1 MLHSDYRSVTGPAS
15 NWLILTKEKAL
26 LIRRQTITKQ
36 VIDHLLGLIR
46 NGQVK
51 PGQQLP
57 TEKQLTETL
66 SVSRTCVRE
75 AIKSLEYL
83 QLIKVRPRIGA
94 VVLAPSSTALI
105 NAEHMTASAFQ
116 ERVDDLIEFRRL
128 LELGL
133 AALAAEKST
142 PEDWA
147 KLEEI
152 LADHERAVKLD
163 RSTPEGKSR
172 FYTELGEVN
181 IRFHKAVAEATKNP
195 IAVLVLQAI
204 AEPLMKRSRQT
215 NIMPGVAEAGLRE
228 HKKIYRA
235 IQGREPEKA
244 RTAMRLH
251 IQSAERNARIL
262 QADQDKAS

>member
-1 MLHSDYRSVTGPAS
+1 MHEERTP
-15 NWLILTKEKAL
+15 

-46 NGQVK
+46 SGEVK
-51 PGQQLP
+51 PGEQLP
-57 TEKQLTETL
+57 TEKQLTEKL
-66 SVSRTCVRE
+66 AVSRTCVRE

-94 VVLAPSSTALI
+94 VVLEPSSTALI
-105 NAEHMTASAFQ
+105 NAEHLTESAYQ
-116 ERVDDLIEFRRL
+116 ERVDDLIEFRLL

-147 KLEEI
+147 KLKEI
-152 LADHERAVKLD
+152 LADQEQAITLK
-163 RSTPEGKSR
+163 RSTPEEQVHFFEQLS
-172 FYTELGEVN
+172 TMN
-181 IRFHKAVAEATKNP
+181 MRFHKAIAEATKNP
-195 IAVLVLQAI
+195 IAVVVLQAI

-215 NIMPGVAEAGLRE
+215 NIMPGVVEAGLRE
-228 HKKIYRA
+228 HRKIFRA
-235 IQGREPEKA
+235 IQDREPEKA

-262 QADQDKAS
+262 QADQEKVT

>member
-1 MLHSDYRSVTGPAS
+1 MHEERTP
-15 NWLILTKEKAL
+15 

-46 NGQVK
+46 SGEVK
-51 PGQQLP
+51 PGEQLP
-57 TEKQLTETL
+57 TEKQLTEKL
-66 SVSRTCVRE
+66 AVSRTCVRE

-94 VVLAPSSTALI
+94 VVLEPSSTALI
-105 NAEHMTASAFQ
+105 NAEHLTESAYQ
-116 ERVDDLIEFRRL
+116 ERVDDLIEFRLL

-142 PEDWA
+142 AEDWA
-147 KLEEI
+147 KLQEI

-163 RSTPEGKSR
+163 RSTPEGEAR
-172 FYTELGEVN
+172 FFEELGTVN
-181 IRFHKAVAEATKNP
+181 MRFHKAIAEATKNP
-195 IAVLVLQAI
+195 IAVVVLQAI

-215 NIMPGVAEAGLRE
+215 NIMPGVAAAGLRE
-228 HKKIYRA
+228 HRKIVRA
-235 IQGREPEKA
+235 IQDREPEKA

-262 QADQDKAS
+262 QADQEKVT